1 MSKNS
6 GRYSYLIRPLTIA
19 IDLVVINA
27 MALLSFSSLK
37 NVMYLFHIYISL
49 GWIVAAWMSSFYE
62 VFRYTR
68 VVKIGEKIIKQ
79 FAVVIVLLMAFNGVI
94 EGFAEPIELL
104 LYCVY
109 LFGIVA
115 FAKFLI
121 FFSLK
126 YFRRVLGGNSRN
138 IIIIGNGKEITTLQ
152 KLFIKRK
159 DLGYRILETYSSAL
173 CSEKFQEIKGFIVNN
188 KVDEIYIQFS
198 IVQGD
203 DYHELLELADNNL
216 ITLKY
221 VPTQKQIIINNLKV
235 EYYDIIPILPRR
247 VIPLDKPYNKLL
259 KRLFDIVFS
268 FLVIVFILS
277 WLFPLLAILIKLE
290 SKGPVFF
297 KQVRTGINDEEF
309 VCYKFRSMKMNDDC
323 DKQQATRND
332 MRITKIGAFIRKT
345 SLDEFPQF
353 INVFIG
359 DMSIVGPRPH
369 MVVHTKLYSKRVN
382 RFMLRHL
389 IKPGIT
395 GMAQTH
401 GYRGEIETDRDII
414 NRFKYDLFYLENW
427 SVLLDLKIVYLTV
440 YNVFKGEKKA
450 Y

>member
-27 MALLSFSSLK
+27 MALFSFISLK
-37 NVMYLFHIYISL
+37 DTYLFHIYISI
-49 GWIVAAWMSSFYE
+49 GWIVAAWMSNFYE

-68 VVKIGEKIIKQ
+68 LVKIGEKIVKQ
-79 FAVVIVLLMAFNGVI
+79 FAVVIVLVMAFNGVI
-94 EGFAEPIELL
+94 KDFAEPLELL
-104 LYCVY
+104 VYCVY
-109 LFGIVA
+109 LFVVVTS
-115 FAKFLI
+115 AKFLI

-138 IIIIGNGKEITTLQ
+138 IIIIGKGKEITTLE

-159 DLGYRILETYSSAL
+159 DLGYRILSTYDGTL
-173 CSEKFQEIKGFIVNN
+173 CDNKYQEIKNFIVEN

-198 IVQGD
+198 IVQED

-221 VPTQKQIIINNLKV
+221 VPTQKQIITNNLKV

-309 VCYKFRSMKMNDDC
+309 VCYKFRSMTMNEDC